1 MMVVPEGGSTFMHN
15 MTMVADGHTGIEHAL
30 PVAKFYK
37 DVEQFWS
44 GTKVGYTPTL
54 IVAYGG
60 IWGENYWYQ
69 NTKVWDDKRLLTF
82 VPRQVVD
89 ERALRPR
96 VTSSNGE
103 YNHMNAAK
111 GAARLASK
119 GVGVQIGAHG
129 QREGLGAHWETW
141 MLVQGGM
148 TPMQAL
154 HAATIGGARYL
165 AMDKEIGSLEP
176 GKLADLI
183 VLDANPLENI
193 RNTETVR
200 YTVVNG
206 RVFDA
211 ATMNEIGN
219 HPRNRQKFFF
229 EENGGNWVPSA
240 SAGSDVD

>member
-1 MMVVPEGGSTFMHN
+1 
-15 MTMVADGHTGIEHAL
+15 
-30 PVAKFYK
+30 
-37 DVEQFWS
+37 
-44 GTKVGYTPTL
+44 
-54 IVAYGG
+54 
-60 IWGENYWYQ
+60 
-69 NTKVWDDKRLLTF
+69 
-82 VPRQVVD
+82 
-89 ERALRPR
+89 
-96 VTSSNGE
+96 
-103 YNHMNAAK
+103 
-111 GAARLASK
+111 
-119 GVGVQIGAHG
+119 
-129 QREGLGAHWETW
+129 